1 MGECL
6 SVSFGIDRSVD
17 FRGTAQREVILVVLG
32 DDTVIAAATPPN
44 APFSYAP
51 IALAELDRA
60 KLVTHEIVVFDID
73 LRNIEHVR
81 ALRAALAE
89 HVPGQARVF
98 VIDKGSRAARVQAM
112 VLGASRVL
120 ERPVTPLHLARA
132 ISEILAKRAAERSQ
146 HNALLMEE
154 AGSSI
159 ALASCQLGAI
169 FASQRGGGRLQV
181 ATVQSA
187 AADIADDIANVGFRQ
202 WLDTVRRHHEGTF
215 QHCLLVTG
223 VATNFAQAMGMS
235 RADVVTL
242 TTAGML
248 HDIGK
253 ADIPLAI
260 LDKPGQL
267 SASERVVMEAHPV
280 VGQEHLLKSSDVPGE
295 ILAAVRHHHEMLDG
309 SGYPDRLCG
318 RQIDDI
324 TRILT
329 ICDIYGAL
337 TERRSYKAPM
347 QPEGALNVLETMAQD
362 GKVERALVGAL
373 RMAVMR

>member
-1 MGECL
+1 
-6 SVSFGIDRSVD
+6 
-17 FRGTAQREVILVVLG
+17 
-32 DDTVIAAATPPN
+32 
-44 APFSYAP
+44 
-51 IALAELDRA
+51 
-60 KLVTHEIVVFDID
+60 
-73 LRNIEHVR
+73 
-81 ALRAALAE
+81 LRAALAE
-89 HVPGQARVF
+89 HVPGQTRVF

-159 ALASCQLGAI
+159 ALASRQLGAI

-347 QPEGALNVLETMAQD
+347 QPEGALNVLETMAQN

-373 RMAVMR
+373 RMAVTR